1 VRQLPDVK
9 RPLRLVGAFALALF
23 VAGCGTSRPAGG
35 SAEGETREEQL
46 KRIEADFH
54 PSELDPDAPALE
66 AGAGQHGVVQAA
78 DTAGATQVNMELEQ
92 GFRVQLY
99 STPSIDEAKAK
110 KEEAEGIFPG
120 EWFYTEYDAPTYKIR
135 MGNFKNRFDADRFA
149 RLLVEKGFSDSWAV
163 PSRVYKNPGVR
174 PVSPGDPK

>member
-1 VRQLPDVK
+1 VHQLPDVP
-9 RPLRLVGAFALALF
+9 RALRLFGVLTLALF
-23 VAGCGTSRPAGG
+23 VAGCGTSRQAGG

-54 PSELDPDAPALE
+54 PSELDPDAPAID
-66 AGAGQHGVVQAA
+66 AGAGQHGAVQAT
-78 DTAGATQVNMELEQ
+78 DSAGATLVSLEQEQ

-110 KEEAEGIFPG
+110 KEEAEEIFPG
-120 EWFYTEYDAPTYKIR
+120 EWFYMEYDAPTYKIR
-135 MGNFKNRFDADRFA
+135 VGNFKNRFDADRFA

-174 PVSPGDPK
+174 PVSPGEPK